1 MGVGS
6 PFHNPKVKPV
16 PFDPKKALT
25 LLKEAGWSHD
35 AKGHLLYKDGK
46 PFEFTLL
53 VFKECQIEKK
63 VARYIQLCLNE
74 LGIRARIEVLPF
86 GELHRRYYRNTEFQA
101 VLTEF
106 GGSYRNP
113 EDLSLWSTLLQAK
126 SIAGC
131 FEHPEVNHLI
141 KKGLYEKDP
150 KKQKKLF
157 YKTDE
162 LITSLQPGT
171 FLFQKTAIDVMSKRF
186 SLSHPFSLTYAGIHR
201 LRHASLRRD

>member
-1 MGVGS
+1 
-6 PFHNPKVKPV
+6 
-16 PFDPKKALT
+16 
-25 LLKEAGWSHD
+25 
-35 AKGHLLYKDGK
+35 
-46 PFEFTLL
+46 
-53 VFKECQIEKK
+53 
-63 VARYIQLCLNE
+63 
-74 LGIRARIEVLPF
+74 
-86 GELHRRYYRNTEFQA
+86 
-101 VLTEF
+101 VLTEL

-113 EDLSLWSTLLQAK
+113 EDLSRWSTLFQTK
-126 SIAGC
+126 SVVGC

-186 SLSHPFSLTYAGIHR
+186 SLSHPFSLTHAGIHR
-201 LRHASLRRD
+201 LRHATLKHQ